1 MQIKIGKVPGRTQV
15 LELQEGATI
24 AEAIRQ
30 AELDVTGH
38 ELRLNGV
45 STEDFNKEITDGA
58 IVLLTPRIKGNSD
71 EKYMTVTFKDEEYIV
86 DRRDTVNT
94 LLEITGWDE
103 MIESDEVMCE
113 KMGEDWVAVNL
124 WDTLK
129 EWTVYDIVDEDSALF
144 ITEDEEDEEDE
155 ECNCGGRCHQTIN
168 INDVSTAG
176 EVVKIVVG
184 DLEIVIN
191 KRR

>member
-24 AEAIRQ
+24 AEAVRQ
-30 AELDVTGH
+30 AGLDVTGH

-45 STEDFNKEITDGA
+45 STEDFNKEVADGA

-71 EKYMTVTFKDEEYIV
+71 EKYMTVTFKNEEYIV

-94 LLEITGWDE
+94 LLETTDWDE
-103 MIESDEVMCE
+103 LMEDDEVVCE
-113 KMGEDWVAVNL
+113 KIGENWVAVDS

-129 EWTVYDIVDEDSALF
+129 EWAIYDIIDKDDAIFL
-144 ITEDEEDEEDE
+144 TEEEDEEYE
-155 ECNCGGRCHQTIN
+155 GCNCGGRCHQTIN
-168 INDVSTAG
+168 INDVSTTG